1 MKDGTTI
8 YADGHWTEGWADRI
22 VRVAVS
28 QFVATGNRVD
38 KATGMH
44 NPLVKWNK
52 TPRLKS
58 KDQVDNE
65 NAVRILMEEAQ
76 RNNGLIT
83 VDTAPH
89 FIVVK

>member
-1 MKDGTTI
+1 MMS
-8 YADGHWTEGWADRI
+8 RI
-22 VRVAVS
+22 LKLVAVGLS
-28 QFVATGNRVD
+28 LMALLASCSSTKHVPQGQLLLD
-38 KATGMH
+38 KGMH